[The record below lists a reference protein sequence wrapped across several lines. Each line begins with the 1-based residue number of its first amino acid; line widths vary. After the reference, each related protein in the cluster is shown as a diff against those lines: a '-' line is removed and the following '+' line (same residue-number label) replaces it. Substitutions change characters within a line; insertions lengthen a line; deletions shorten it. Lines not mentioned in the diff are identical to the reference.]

1 VRRNELT
8 IGLSVAA
15 LAAIV
20 AFWLLALAPK
30 RQEASSLKE
39 DVDQLHSQL
48 AEDQQAVAAGEQARR
63 SFPDDYRKLVVLGKA
78 VPADGDQASLLV
90 QLQQL
95 ADKSGV
101 SFQSIDL
108 SDTTSSAASGS
119 SVPPP
124 TSSAPDGSSTPAS
137 STSSSP
143 STDSS
148 ASSTTST
155 TTTSTTTTAAAA
167 PAATEASAAALPIGA
182 SIGPAGLPVM
192 PYDLTFTGDYF
203 QIADFMKS
211 LNGLVHL
218 RHGAID
224 VTGRLLTVDAFTLAP
239 IQSESQGLTPIPTL
253 TAELSVTTYLTPD
266 EQGLTGGATPTGP
279 APSTATPASAVATP
293 APGTTATSS
302 TPTSTPSSTA
312 SATTSSP

>member
-1 VRRNELT
+1 MRRNELT

-39 DVDQLHSQL
+39 DVDQLQSQL

-148 ASSTTST
+148 ASTTSSTTA
-155 TTTSTTTTAAAA
+155 TAAAA

-279 APSTATPASAVATP
+279 APSTATPTSAVATP

>member
-39 DVDQLHSQL
+39 DVDQLQSQL

-95 ADKSGV
+95 ADKAGV

-124 TSSAPDGSSTPAS
+124 TSSAPAESSTPAS

-148 ASSTTST
+148 ASSTS
-155 TTTSTTTTAAAA
+155 STTTTAAPA

-279 APSTATPASAVATP
+279 APSTATPASAIATP
-293 APGTTATSS
+293 APGATATSS

>member
-39 DVDQLHSQL
+39 DVGQLQSQL

-95 ADKSGV
+95 ADKAGV

-124 TSSAPDGSSTPAS
+124 TSPAPAESSTPAS

-143 STDSS
+143 PTDSS
-148 ASSTTST
+148 ASSTS
-155 TTTSTTTTAAAA
+155 STTTTAAPA

-293 APGTTATSS
+293 APGATATSS